1 MSVDAAAVFRF
12 AAGVKFRFDETRRV
26 WVVLAPERLFVP
38 DEHATAILML
48 IDGKR
53 SASALIDELATRFD
67 APRATIEADVLEML
81 QDLVDRG
88 VLKG

>member
-1 MSVDAAAVFRF
+1 MSVEPGAVYDF
-12 AAGVKFRFDETRRV
+12 AAGVKFRFDDTRQV
-26 WVVLAPERLFVP
+26 WIVLAPERLFLP
-38 DEHATAILML
+38 DEHATAILQL

-53 SASALIDELATRFD
+53 SASALIDELAIRFD

-88 VLKG
+88 VLQG